1 MVGGEARSCGRA
13 STNFGREVW
22 PSTSYQVCEHAPQVF
37 FKRQAPKRGRV
48 LQDRFQ
54 QGATPLCLSTYN
66 STHVLTENQEV
77 RRDSVR
83 SYRHLLAHPG
93 MRFPFIAEHSQQ
105 YPVTLLCQA
114 LDVSV
119 SGYYAWRDRPVSQ
132 HCREDAQLAA
142 EIQQIFLEHRQV
154 YGSPRIHAVLKARGM
169 PCSRKRVVRLM
180 QQLGLSAQ
188 TKRSRKPTT
197 KSDRRA
203 RFAPNRLNREFSAQ
217 EPNSKWVIDTKAV
230 ETAEGWLYLAVI
242 LDLFSRLVVGWA
254 MAATEDE
261 QLVELALRMA
271 VVKRHPPA
279 GLLYHSDRGSEFTSD
294 RYLALLAELGIEVSM
309 SRTANCYDNAAME
322 SFFASLTKECTD
334 RTRFKTRQQARSAI
348 FEYLECFYNPV
359 RLHSTLQYVSPVAF
373 EHATTSPMS

>member
-1 MVGGEARSCGRA
+1 
-13 STNFGREVW
+13 
-22 PSTSYQVCEHAPQVF
+22 
-37 FKRQAPKRGRV
+37 
-48 LQDRFQ
+48 
-54 QGATPLCLSTYN
+54 
-66 STHVLTENQEV
+66 
-77 RRDSVR
+77 
-83 SYRHLLAHPG
+83 

-142 EIQQIFLEHRQV
+142 EIQQIFLDHRQV

-180 QQLGLSAQ
+180 QQLGLSAGR
-188 TKRSRKPTT
+188 KRSRKPTT
-197 KSDRRA
+197 KSDPRA
-203 RFAPNRLNREFSAQ
+203 RFAPNRLNREFAAS
-217 EPNSKWVIDTKAV
+217 EPNSKWVTDTKAV

-242 LDLFSRLVVGWA
+242 LDLFSRMVVGWA

-271 VVKRHPPA
+271 VVQRHPPT
-279 GLLYHSDRGSEFTSD
+279 GLLHHSDRGSEFTSD
-294 RYLALLAELGIEVSM
+294 RYLALLHELGIEVSM

-334 RTRFKTRQQARSAI
+334 RRRFESRQQARSAI

-359 RLHSTLQYVSPVAF
+359 RLHSTLQFVSPVAF
-373 EHATTSPMS
+373 EQANTSPMR